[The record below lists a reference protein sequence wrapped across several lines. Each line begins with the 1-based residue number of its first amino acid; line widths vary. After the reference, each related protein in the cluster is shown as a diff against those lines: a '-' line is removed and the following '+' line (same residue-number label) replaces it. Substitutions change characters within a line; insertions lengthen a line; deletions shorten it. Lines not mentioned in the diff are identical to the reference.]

1 MPNAFHLLID
11 GVERAGSACANAPVI
26 DPATEETIG
35 DVSYVSEADVDAAIA
50 VARRGLA
57 IWSATSPWDRGSILK
72 RAADILRADIQVA
85 ARTITREQGKPL
97 AQARLEVGRAADF
110 LEWGG
115 EEARRITDH
124 TVPGRSPGA
133 RTETQAHPVGVVAA
147 LTPWNFPMALA
158 AKKFAGALG
167 AGCAVICKPSQETPG
182 SVLTLARALLE
193 AGAPPAAIA
202 VIFGDPD
209 MISKKLIEAPE
220 VAKLSFTGSIP
231 IGKRLAAAAGARIK
245 TVSMEL
251 GGHAPVIV
259 CGDVDPEWAADM
271 LATAKFYNAGQ
282 FCLSPS
288 RFFVEASIAQRF
300 TARFVARAQALR
312 VGSGLSPESEMGPVA
327 SVRRLEAVQAM
338 VEDAR
343 SLGARVLAGGQRL
356 GKRGYFYAPTVLD
369 QVSDA
374 AAILNEEPFGPI
386 APILPFSDEA
396 EMLARA
402 NRPEFGLASYVVTR
416 DLVRQRRLIDALE
429 YGVVGVNGPIVH
441 NPEAALGG
449 WKESGLETE
458 GGPEILKP
466 YQRIK
471 HLSLAA

>member
-1 MPNAFHLLID
+1 MSHAFHLLID
-11 GVERAGSACANAPVI
+11 GVERPGAAGETACVV
-26 DPATEETIG
+26 DPATGEAIG
-35 DVSYVSEADVDAAIA
+35 EVSHASMDDLDGAIHTAAQ
-50 VARRGLA
+50 GLKT
-57 IWSATSPWDRGSILK
+57 WSATPPWRRGAVLK
-72 RAADILRADIQVA
+72 RAADILRADLEAA

-97 AQARLEVGRAADF
+97 AQARLEVQRAADF

-115 EEARRITDH
+115 EEARRVRDH
-124 TVPGRSPGA
+124 TVAGRSPGT

-147 LTPWNFPMALA
+147 LTPWNFPMALT

-167 AGCAVICKPSQETPG
+167 AGCSIICKPSQETPG

-193 AGAPPAAIA
+193 AGTPPAAVA
-202 VIFGDPD
+202 VIFGDPE
-209 MISKKLIEAPE
+209 MISNRLIEAPQ

-231 IGKRLAAAAGARIK
+231 IGKRLAAAASARVK

-259 CGDVDPEWAADM
+259 CGDVDPDWAADM
-271 LATAKFYNAGQ
+271 LAAAKFHNAGQ

-288 RFFVEASIAQRF
+288 RFFVEDSIAERF
-300 TARFVARAQALR
+300 TARFVARAEALR
-312 VGSGLSPESEMGPVA
+312 VGPGLDPASEMGPVA
-327 SVRRLEAVQAM
+327 SARRLAAVAAM

-343 SLGARVLAGGQRL
+343 SCGARVLAGGRRL
-356 GKRGYFYAPTVLD
+356 GDRGYFYAPTVLD
-369 QVSDA
+369 QVPDTASV
-374 AAILNEEPFGPI
+374 LNDEPFGPI
-386 APILPFSDEA
+386 APILPFTDEA
-396 EMLARA
+396 QMLARA

-416 DLVRQRRLIDALE
+416 DPLRQRRLIDALE

-449 WKESGLETE
+449 WKESGMETE

-466 YQRIK
+466 YQRVK